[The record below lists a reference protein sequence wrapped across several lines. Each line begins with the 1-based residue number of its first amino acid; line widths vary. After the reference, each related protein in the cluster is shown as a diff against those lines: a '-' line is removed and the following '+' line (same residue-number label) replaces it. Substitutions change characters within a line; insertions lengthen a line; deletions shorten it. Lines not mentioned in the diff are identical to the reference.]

1 MLFTSLLR
9 GIGSIPGHAVWTSIS
24 GTAIGWWVSD
34 SKNRARVLFFVNQF
48 SSTAMTIVET
58 IGIDVDMDGDFS
70 GYDGPEYSMVDALGE
85 AEVPISESGWT
96 ISSDGIPSIITSLIP
111 KSNENT
117 YSEGSVTY
125 EKITLDLEHYRAGR
139 QIQMPKSVFFGLLFA
154 IIGHMS
160 WNGLL
165 IFSTLLLEKLHASEL
180 IIGLVSIIILLG
192 MIILV
197 LFIAKYSMRGI
208 QSIAFH

>member
-1 MLFTSLLR
+1 
-9 GIGSIPGHAVWTSIS
+9 
-24 GTAIGWWVSD
+24 
-34 SKNRARVLFFVNQF
+34 
-48 SSTAMTIVET
+48 
-58 IGIDVDMDGDFS
+58 
-70 GYDGPEYSMVDALGE
+70 MVDALGE

-125 EKITLDLEHYRAGR
+125 EKITLDIEHYRAGR

>member
-1 MLFTSLLR
+1 
-9 GIGSIPGHAVWTSIS
+9 
-24 GTAIGWWVSD
+24 
-34 SKNRARVLFFVNQF
+34 
-48 SSTAMTIVET
+48 MTIVET